1 MASHL
6 EKTIEPGQAE
16 VLRRLADDFEL
27 FALGLNK
34 VRREWERL
42 PADLG

>member
-1 MASHL
+1 LASHL
-6 EKTIEPGQAE
+6 EKQTEPEQAG

-27 FALGLNK
+27 FAIGLNK

-42 PADLG
+42 PANPG